1 MHNSPESFREDDG
14 RHVSDW
20 VVNRIVEAFV
30 ETHADLKLIDSS
42 KRIPYVSAD

>member
-20 VVNRIVEAFV
+20 VVNRIVDAFV
-30 ETHADLKLIDSS
+30 ETHADLN
-42 KRIPYVSAD
+42 